1 LIIIKVNFCLQTE
14 QEIQMPVIQL
24 RQVTPQA
31 LRSLKQFVKKGEK
44 EKSDMPQSN
53 VKVSKCPCI

>member
-1 LIIIKVNFCLQTE
+1 
-14 QEIQMPVIQL
+14 MPVIQL